1 MAFTPT
7 IANSTTGVD
16 TRKGGDTCENLTNFR
31 RRLDGLMAVIL
42 EAGMVGTDKLLVAG
56 RLDAQSAQLST
67 IQSSLATFLR
77 TP

>member
-7 IANSTTGVD
+7 IANTTTGVD
-16 TRKGGDTCENLTNFR
+16 TRKGGDTCGNSITAS
-31 RRLDGLMAVIL
+31 RRLGGLI
-42 EAGMVGTDKLLVAG
+42 AGMVGTDKLLVAG

-77 TP
+77 NPWKKS